1 MTNLGAQ
8 RLEFVLRQFIQLS
21 TMPNASIATIAERLR
36 STLSPTD
43 SAVCDQIE
51 QLLVGN
57 AEPSAPAKGLADTEL
72 RSILEETRSNG
83 GNTLIA
89 LSSYYRA
96 RERMRRDVTGFFL
109 GLIDQGVYIAA
120 LLLTLLIVAVV
131 YVIFVLPQF
140 AALYASIGASLPAFT
155 QLVLNT
161 SILLWP
167 MFVLMAVIIA
177 SAWFITLRLRKR
189 VLALRPFSA
198 RACSLLIVRSIAR
211 DHNTMLWLN
220 DTSVFLSAGL
230 SSQDARAAAS
240 RHVGNIYLSKLNTE
254 HIECAA
260 KLGTLE
266 MELVAQVTAIEDQ
279 QMRSLVRARTIG
291 LYLLRFLVYWWIGG
305 LIIAMYL
312 PIFKLGSI
320 I

>member
-8 RLEFVLRQFIQLS
+8 RLEFVLRQFMQLS
-21 TMPNASIATIAERLR
+21 TMPNASIAAIAERLR

-43 SAVCDQIE
+43 CAVCDQIE

-57 AEPSAPAKGLADTEL
+57 AVLSAPAKGSVDMEL
-72 RSILEETRSNG
+72 RRILEETHSKG

-89 LSSYYRA
+89 LSSYYHG
-96 RERMRRDVTGFFL
+96 RERMRREVTGFFL

-120 LLLTLLIVAVV
+120 LLLTLLIVAIV

-140 AALYASIGASLPAFT
+140 AALYASVGANLPAFT

-161 SILLWP
+161 SIVLWP
-167 MFVLMAVIIA
+167 MFVLMVGTVL

-189 VLALRPFSA
+189 VLALLPFSA
-198 RACSLLIVRSIAR
+198 RACSLPVIRSIAR
-211 DHNTMLWLN
+211 DHNTMLWLY
-220 DTSVFLSAGL
+220 DTRVFLSAGL
-230 SSQDARAAAS
+230 SSQDARDAAS
-240 RHVGNIYLSKLNTE
+240 RRVSNIYLPKLNAE

-266 MELVAQVTAIEDQ
+266 MELAAQVTAIEDR
-279 QMRSLVRARTIG
+279 QMRSLVRARTLG
-291 LYLLRFLVYWWIGG
+291 LYFLRFLIYWWIGG

-312 PIFKLGSI
+312 PIFKLGAI